1 MSCSADCGSVAFW
14 LPSKSVHFSR
24 GFFVERR
31 MRTRRKKKKG
41 TTHILVYCSDGL
53 YSCCLKRAHT
63 DHNSTAR
70 VGYLFIYYIAVVSV
84 VG

>member
-1 MSCSADCGSVAFW
+1 
-14 LPSKSVHFSR
+14 
-24 GFFVERR
+24 

-70 VGYLFIYYIAVVSV
+70 VGYLFIYYIAYRICFRGRLIRSLIVSD
-84 VG
+84 